1 VEDNGI
7 GIPNDCQQRI
17 FGMFVR
23 AVGHEYG
30 GTGIGLAV
38 VRKVVER
45 MGGTVGVESAQGQGS
60 RFWVE
65 LRSAPGTSETQ
76 SYARKLHE

>member
-1 VEDNGI
+1 MEDNGI
-7 GIPNDCQQRI
+7 GIPATAQARI
-17 FGMFVR
+17 FDMFQR
-23 AVGHEYG
+23 ANRDYE

-45 MGGTVGVESAQGQGS
+45 MGGSVGVESEVGKGS

-65 LRSAPGTSETQ
+65 LKSAKAAKGLSQ
-76 SYARKLHE
+76 